1 MSATATPSAASRLQ
15 LGSDSSAPRRP
26 RSAPSATVE
35 PVNPHHRG
43 GRVVFEIR
51 FSSAMSDLDLAR
63 LRSVL
68 DLSTHVY
75 PKMRPDPNSPGVARL
90 DHHSGLFLE
99 RGAGEGQ
106 WLLQARTWGRP
117 APQTVRE
124 WQLLAAQAAHEL
136 DPRVSLPE
144 RSASPQP
151 AVAERPL
158 GQAANKRL
166 ARIRRRLAGL
176 A

>member
-1 MSATATPSAASRLQ
+1 MSATATSSAASRLAS
-15 LGSDSSAPRRP
+15 GTDSPVRSRP
-26 RSAPSATVE
+26 RSTPSTPVE

-43 GRVVFEIR
+43 GRVLFEIR
-51 FSSAMSDLDLAR
+51 FNSPMSDLDLDR

-68 DLSTHVY
+68 DLSTHMF

-99 RGAGEGQ
+99 RGAGESQ

-117 APQTVRE
+117 APQTVHE
-124 WQLLAAQAAHEL
+124 WQLIAAQAAHQL

-144 RSASPQP
+144 RLANSQP

-158 GQAANKRL
+158 GQAANRSL
-166 ARIRRRLAGL
+166 APIRRRRRGRP
-176 A
+176 